1 MVIDE
6 AWVSSN
12 NAAVSCLTSHSWR
25 SLLRLLED
33 VQSVPVQSMKVQLE
47 LTVAANTLA
56 SAWLS
61 KCCEDY
67 SQISATVTDS
77 LKRLINNIDPSMSV
91 SDNMVSILQNLL
103 DLQLFRH
110 LSRDNIESL
119 VDTVSF
125 VILLEFV
132 EDEDT
137 VREYMDWSS
146 RMKVCLQELPACR
159 QESVIKR
166 LDIVNVSG
174 RHADASDTSTG
185 NVVRQMIAVQSGLA
199 TPELGGDGGDQDC
212 HVTLLQAATHQRRGN
227 VALLSECV
235 QKLCDVKNRSQQ
247 PELVTKLSS
256 LIKGEM
262 LLEENKVSLAL
273 SAFKSVIKQDPENIR
288 AYVGIARCFKVQG
301 KFRNELG
308 TWDTI
313 CKVFQ
318 HIRSKKTEDENTI
331 KSLVDKIVETLF
343 PFESISLVGGHL
355 NHARKLH
362 ELEEFKDSAKVYMDT
377 LAITT
382 IDGNFKEDIISILQ
396 ETLLSLLIIKK
407 HDECKVI
414 LQKLLEVTS
423 HHEKRKIQDEM
434 YLYSQILSNFLAGK

>member
-1 MVIDE
+1 MIIDE

-12 NAAVSCLTSHSWR
+12 NAAVACLTSHSWR

-33 VQSVPVQSMKVQLE
+33 VQSVPAQSMKVHLE

-67 SQISATVTDS
+67 IQISATVKDT

-91 SDNMVSILQNLL
+91 SDNMVFILQNLL

-146 RMKVCLQELPACR
+146 RMQVCLQELPTCR
-159 QESVIKR
+159 QESVMKR
-166 LDIVNVSG
+166 LNIANVSG
-174 RHADASDTSTG
+174 RHADASDSSTG
-185 NVVRQMIAVQSGLA
+185 DIVRQIISVQSGLA
-199 TPELGGDGGDQDC
+199 TPELGGGGGDQDC
-212 HVTLLQAATHQRRGN
+212 HVILLQAARYHRQGN
-227 VALLSECV
+227 VPLLSECV
-235 QKLCDVKNRSQQ
+235 QTLCDARNRSQQ
-247 PELVTKLSS
+247 PELITKLSA

-262 LLEENKVSLAL
+262 LLEENKISLAL
-273 SAFKSVIKQDPENIR
+273 SAFKSVIKEDPGNIR

-331 KSLVDKIVETLF
+331 KSLVDKIVEILF
-343 PFESISLVGGHL
+343 PFEPTSLVGGHL

-377 LAITT
+377 LALTT
-382 IDGNFKEDIISILQ
+382 VDRNFKEDIIGILQ
-396 ETLLSLLIIKK
+396 ETLLSLILIKK
-407 HDECKVI
+407 HDECKVV

-423 HHEKRKIQDEM
+423 HHEKRKIRDEM
-434 YLYSQILSNFLAGK
+434 YSQITSNFLAGK